1 MKLNL
6 QIAWRLLLAKRRA
19 MLMSLA
25 GIVFGVAFFIVTQA
39 QTSGFER
46 FFIQSIW
53 GTNGALRVQDKFQ
66 WNVTSLVAQGELG
79 AGFEIPLQQGR
90 TYIPGV
96 HNPRQVMEAV
106 REFSE
111 VAGISEVVRGKVR
124 VRSGFREEE
133 TEVWGV
139 RLNDHLAVSN
149 LGGQIRYGNLEQY
162 GSDPQGI
169 LIGTL
174 LAERLNVDIGDRLLV
189 THIGESRRYQVAAIF
204 ETGVEEFDKRRVFI
218 HLNEA
223 RSLLNEPQVAS
234 FLQISLYDNNEA
246 QRVAEHL
253 EAAIDHHV
261 RPWQESERTWLEVF
275 RALRIS
281 SGITMSVIILVAG
294 LGMFNTLAIIVMER
308 RRDIAILRSMGYTRR
323 DVVKIFINQG
333 LIVLVAGTVLG
344 WIVGF
349 ALTLGIESLPIRIR
363 GIFATDHFVVS
374 WSIWHYLAATIVAT
388 VVVMIASY
396 MPARRAAQIEP
407 GEIIRGTGG

>member
-1 MKLNL
+1 
-6 QIAWRLLLAKRRA
+6 
-19 MLMSLA
+19 
-25 GIVFGVAFFIVTQA
+25 
-39 QTSGFER
+39 
-46 FFIQSIW
+46 
-53 GTNGALRVQDKFQ
+53 
-66 WNVTSLVAQGELG
+66 
-79 AGFEIPLQQGR
+79 
-90 TYIPGV
+90 
-96 HNPRQVMEAV
+96 VMAAV